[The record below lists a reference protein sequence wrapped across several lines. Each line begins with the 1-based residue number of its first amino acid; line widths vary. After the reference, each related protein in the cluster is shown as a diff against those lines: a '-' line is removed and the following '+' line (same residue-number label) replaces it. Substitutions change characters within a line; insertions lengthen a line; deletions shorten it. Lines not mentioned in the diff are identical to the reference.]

1 MSNLSYDLVQY
12 LKGFVVDERRLLFEE
27 KIQQRT
33 KHITVVL
40 ENIFQGRNISASIRS
55 ADCFGV
61 QDVHVIENDNI
72 FNDDSEVSMGAD
84 KWVSTTIHNQE
95 ENNTTKA
102 IKKLKDEGYQVI
114 AATPHNTD
122 CDLYDIEI
130 SEQKIALIFGSEVRG
145 CSEQLLKLADKRMRI
160 PMYGFTES
168 FNISVSV
175 SLSLQHL
182 TYKMRNSL
190 VNWRMNQEQQNE
202 TLLQWLRNSIKSSIQ
217 IEEKFLKLNL
227 KNNYFKKKN

>member
-1 MSNLSYDLVQY
+1 MSNLNHDLVQY
-12 LKGFVVDERRLLFEE
+12 LKAFVVDERRELFEE

-84 KWVSTTIHNQE
+84 KWVSTTRYNQE
-95 ENNTTKA
+95 EHNTAKA
-102 IKKLKDEGYQVI
+102 IKKLKADGYQVI
-114 AATPHNTD
+114 ATTPHNTD
-122 CDLYDIEI
+122 CDLYDIEV
-130 SEQKIALIFGSEVRG
+130 SDQKIALIFGAEVRG
-145 CSEQLLKLADKRMRI
+145 CSEQTLKLADRRMRI

-175 SLSLQHL
+175 SLCLQHL
-182 TYKMRNSL
+182 TYKMRNSA
-190 VNWRMNQEQQNE
+190 VNWRMTPEEQDKI
-202 TLLQWLRNSIKSSIQ
+202 LLQWLRNSIKSSAQ
-217 IEEKFLKLNL
+217 IEDKYLKVQS
-227 KNNYFKKKN
+227 KNNSK

>member
-1 MSNLSYDLVQY
+1 MSNLNHNLVQY
-12 LKGFVVDERRLLFEE
+12 LKEFVVDERRELFEE

-33 KHITVVL
+33 KHITIVL

-84 KWVSTTIHNQE
+84 KWVSTTIYNQE
-95 ENNTTKA
+95 ENNTAKA
-102 IKKLKDEGYQVI
+102 IKKLKDDGYQVI
-114 AATPHNTD
+114 AATPHNAD

-130 SEQKIALIFGSEVRG
+130 SEQKIALIFGAEVRG
-145 CSEQLLKLADKRMRI
+145 CSEQTLKLADKRMRI

-182 TYKMRNSL
+182 TYKMRNSA
-190 VNWRMNQEQQNE
+190 VNWKMSQDQQDE
-202 TLLQWLRNSIKSSIQ
+202 TLLQWLRNSIKSSTQ
-217 IEEKFLKLNL
+217 IEEKFLKLQSE
-227 KNNYFKKKN
+227 K